1 MFLAIEDN
9 QYRKVHI
16 VATANSFI
24 PKVGCMPTTLF
35 FFTGVLPVTGD
46 RKLFEKVTD

>member
-1 MFLAIEDN
+1 MFLAVEDN

-24 PKVGCMPTTLF
+24 PKVGCMPTTLPQY
-35 FFTGVLPVTGD
+35 LNYLSQVTGNWL
-46 RKLFEKVTD
+46 KK